1 LGLRRNDVGHI
12 HLGVEPRRSGMG
24 VRLWRVHA
32 ESGRGVRVHGASPHR
47 VGRDDREHRDGLQ
60 REWQFGKGRVG
71 DAGAV
76 RRGGSLGNP
85 EAFDELVRLTA
96 PRVEYRDDWWPSFDW
111 LTTAGS
117 AETMAGAPPGAGVN
131 VLGRQRIG
139 PFDVTRLAANDPAVL
154 ANWLSDNG
162 FPSPD
167 GLEQNLAR
175 YVADRWELVAIK
187 LAPAEATGTLTGQL
201 QPLTLSFTSDRVIYP
216 MRLSRSAKL
225 PQTVDLYVLA
235 DHRMDPSAV
244 PVAHDKP
251 ALEFAGRLDPTTAA
265 LPLQPYLA
273 KGEFLTRWSNSLAQP
288 DLIDGD
294 YMFSQADIDTPYQ
307 DVVYVT
313 RDRGAITGLI
323 LVVALGLGTVMPAI
337 VVASRRRRSRT
348 HLLSA

>member
-1 LGLRRNDVGHI
+1 MMLVTSTLASSLAAPAWACGCGAYIPNR
-12 HLGVEPRRSGMG
+12 
-24 VRLWRVHA
+24 A
-32 ESGRGVRVHGASPHR
+32 GASVSTER
-47 VGRDDREHRDGLQ
+47 ALIAWDGTTEDIVMAFSVSGSSE
-60 REWQFGKGRVG
+60 RAAWVMPVPSAAEV
-71 DAGAV
+71 
-76 RRGGSLGNP
+76 SLGNP

-96 PRVEYRDDWWPSFDW
+96 PRVEYRDDWRPSFDW

-117 AETMAGAPPGAGVN
+117 AETMAGAPPGAGVK

-167 GLEQNLAR
+167 GLEQNLAP

-201 QPLTLSFTSDRVIYP
+201 QPLTLTFTSDRVIYP

-244 PVAHDKP
+244 PVARDKP
-251 ALEFAGRLDPTTAA
+251 ALEFAGRLDATTAA
-265 LPLQPYLA
+265 PPLQPYLA

-294 YMFSQADIDTPYQ
+294 YVFSQADTDTPYQ

-323 LVVALGLGTVMPAI
+323 LVVALGLGAVTLAI
-337 VVASRRRRSRT
+337 VVASRRRRST
-348 HLLSA
+348 SHLPGA